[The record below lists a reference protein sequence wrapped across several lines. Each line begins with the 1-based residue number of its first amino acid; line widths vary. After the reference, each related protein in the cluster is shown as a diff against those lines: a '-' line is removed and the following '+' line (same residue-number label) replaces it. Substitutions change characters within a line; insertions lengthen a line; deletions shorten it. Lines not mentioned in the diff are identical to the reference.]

1 MHSRHSEWHRLQK
14 TVILLYK
21 NTNMLSPVQSIS
33 FIQLFVTPWTV
44 ARQAYLSITNSQN
57 LLKLMSIKLV
67 ISYSHLILCLP
78 LLLSPSTFPS
88 IRVLSDE
95 STLQSRW
102 PKYWSFNFSISP
114 SNEYSGLI
122 SLKIDWFDLLAVQGT
137 LKSVL
142 QHHSE
147 NM

>member
-1 MHSRHSEWHRLQK
+1 
-14 TVILLYK
+14 
-21 NTNMLSPVQSIS
+21 MLSPVQSIS

-95 STLQSRW
+95 LTLQSR
-102 PKYWSFNFSISP
+102 
-114 SNEYSGLI
+114 
-122 SLKIDWFDLLAVQGT
+122 
-137 LKSVL
+137 
-142 QHHSE
+142 
-147 NM
+147 